1 MDLFLS
7 VNPKRFT
14 AWFDSTLGT
23 MNDFQFILLLKK
35 FFFEY
40 FILKGDQSI
49 MNLSELLESYKKQI
63 IEDYNN
69 KKSEDNGHSNI
80 KK

>member
-1 MDLFLS
+1 
-7 VNPKRFT
+7 
-14 AWFDSTLGT
+14 

-40 FILKGDQSI
+40 FILKEDQSI

>member
-1 MDLFLS
+1 
-7 VNPKRFT
+7 
-14 AWFDSTLGT
+14 

-40 FILKGDQSI
+40 FILKEDQSI

-69 KKSEDNGHSNI
+69 KKSKDNGHSNT

>member
-1 MDLFLS
+1 
-7 VNPKRFT
+7 
-14 AWFDSTLGT
+14 